1 MYKFAVIFKITP
13 LYFQR
18 NDWSS
23 EYLSKNKR
31 ALCWSIYLLIS
42 CYWCS
47 DNQLVLLSC
56 YWCYDDQLVLLSCYW
71 CSDNQLVLLSCL
83 WCSDNQLVLL
93 SCYWCSSNQLF
104 LAEVAESVVW
114 GVLDSESGMDVVQ
127 VCRLKKD
134 NTHKNSLFLRK
145 WELFLGMLSKIYKL
159 KQQQQ
164 NEVGNL

>member
-1 MYKFAVIFKITP
+1 MMINWFSLVAIG
-13 LYFQR
+13 
-18 NDWSS
+18 
-23 EYLSKNKR
+23 
-31 ALCWSIYLLIS
+31 ALIISWFSLVAFGALIINWFSLVAIGAHLIS
-42 CYWCS
+42 CFLQRWLSLWS
-47 DNQLVLLSC
+47 D
-56 YWCYDDQLVLLSCYW
+56 
-71 CSDNQLVLLSCL
+71 
-83 WCSDNQLVLL
+83 
-93 SCYWCSSNQLF
+93 NQLF